1 MTVRVEETVAV
12 NVTVM
17 VSVSSTMGMAE
28 VKGMIE
34 VRVGVTVTVMAMVV
48 VTVTVTGTVIVVA
61 LILPSGGVRSSG
73 STEWRMAEASDVN
86 EPTDEGVGNIADE
99 NWMPMVDRASAD
111 ASTGGREVDVVER
124 PDDDCSMVDTANR
137 IAEGK
142 TGTVVARDRKSESDV
157 NTGAVDAVSKPTD
170 GDFDSYVTMDI
181 VSDRNVETTQL
192 IGDQKPTSAQFL
204 CSTKRW

>member
-73 STEWRMAEASDVN
+73 STEWRMAEASVSSDVN

-111 ASTGGREVDVVER
+111 GSTGGREVDVVER
-124 PDDDCSMVDTANR
+124 PGDDCSVVDTANR

-157 NTGAVDAVSKPTD
+157 NTGAVDAVRKPTD

-181 VSDRNVETTQL
+181 VSD
-192 IGDQKPTSAQFL
+192 
-204 CSTKRW
+204 